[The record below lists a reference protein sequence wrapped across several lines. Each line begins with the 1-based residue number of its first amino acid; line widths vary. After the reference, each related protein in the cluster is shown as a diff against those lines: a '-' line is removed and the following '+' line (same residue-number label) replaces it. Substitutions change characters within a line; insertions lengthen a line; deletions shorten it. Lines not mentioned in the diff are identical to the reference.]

1 MIKRFNNFI
10 NELYRNPYNNPNE
23 IWDKEI
29 DIKEFHNG
37 NLSIK
42 DLNATLKDKFITF
55 YSNNGK
61 KYEHYKFK
69 KAKKGYKTH
78 GYEDDTYDE
87 DIIILK
93 IYKKGLEIDKK
104 DISNW
109 SDNYY
114 YSGNDKSIEIYKDK
128 ENIMGVKIDMEKS
141 IKIEN

>member
-61 KYEHYKFK
+61 KYEHYKTLFSILFNFIFLISLMVVLNNF
-69 KAKKGYKTH
+69 
-78 GYEDDTYDE
+78 TYF
-87 DIIILK
+87 
-93 IYKKGLEIDKK
+93 
-104 DISNW
+104 
-109 SDNYY
+109 
-114 YSGNDKSIEIYKDK
+114 
-128 ENIMGVKIDMEKS
+128 NIK
-141 IKIEN
+141 